1 MLKTPFPDPTPKLL
15 ELICAH
21 PELPT
26 ISDLII
32 IYLELIEKSPT
43 QIDKLTGAL
52 VNLKNSNEISVA
64 GYDRLGNP
72 AQIQIIHALKNEFE
86 ELLRSDLAAMED
98 AFVTPS
104 NEYLITSLI
113 SAAVMKHRL

>member
-1 MLKTPFPDPTPKLL
+1 MLL
-15 ELICAH
+15 ELIRAH

-52 VNLKNSNEISVA
+52 VNLKNSNKNSVA
-64 GYDRLGNP
+64 GYEV
-72 AQIQIIHALKNEFE
+72 IQPRYRSSMPSKTNSKNCF
-86 ELLRSDLAAMED
+86 AAISPLED

-104 NEYLITSLI
+104 NEYLIP
-113 SAAVMKHRL
+113 H